1 MSPRYQLANDTRLWV
16 PPSPKRLM
24 LDVPPDCTFAPRCWK
39 AQEQCRS
46 QHPELAGEIPSAACF
61 FPEE

>member
-1 MSPRYQLANDTRLWV
+1 
-16 PPSPKRLM
+16 M

-46 QHPELAGEIPSAACF
+46 QHPELAGETPAAACF
-61 FPEE
+61 SPEE